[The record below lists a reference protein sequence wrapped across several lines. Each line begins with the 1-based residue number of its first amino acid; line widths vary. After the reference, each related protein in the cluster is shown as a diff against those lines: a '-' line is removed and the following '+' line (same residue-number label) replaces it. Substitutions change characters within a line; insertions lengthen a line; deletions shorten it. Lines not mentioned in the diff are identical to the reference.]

1 MPAPRLLS
9 RLVRVE
15 VTVACLSVSAAG
27 CASDVDVTPTSPL
40 GVAADQ
46 CNVLVDHLP
55 DQVAGQTSRTVQ
67 PAGALAGAWGDPP
80 IVLRCGGT
88 QPPSLRR
95 DSACFVVN
103 DVGWF
108 AEEDGKP
115 VTGTEPVDGEVV
127 FTTIGR
133 SVYVEVTVPPDY
145 QPPADALI
153 DLAAVISAA
162 TQDVRPCV

>member
-1 MPAPRLLS
+1 MS
-9 RLVRVE
+9 LV
-15 VTVACLSVSAAG
+15 G
-27 CASDVDVTPTSPL
+27 
-40 GVAADQ
+40 
-46 CNVLVDHLP
+46 HLP
-55 DQVAGQTSRTVQ
+55 DQVAGQESRGVQ

-80 IVLRCGGT
+80 IVLRCGGAK
-88 QPPSLRR
+88 PPLLKR

-108 AEEDGKP
+108 AEEDGRP

-133 SVYVEVTVPPDY
+133 SAYVEVTVPPDY

-153 DLAAVISAA
+153 DLADVISAA